1 MGGNPTKTDE
11 RISDELQSFID
22 RLARKDVPEEVAQ
35 RGLALAEAIGQA
47 AEEATERAA
56 GAWREMRPMR
66 REMRRAVARQG
77 RQVGRWSRQV
87 WRNDIRP
94 GLRRAWDRRT
104 VAFGAAGAAVPA
116 GRQLITEAA
125 SELGLRPKEER
136 HWGAFF
142 AGILIGGLTGI
153 LIALLTAPKP
163 GRETR
168 EEIAA
173 RAREAADAAGEWMP
187 VGAVTDSG
195 NGGSVSPTPSE
206 VESES

>member
-1 MGGNPTKTDE
+1 MGGNPAKTDE

-22 RLARKDVPEEVAQ
+22 RLARADVPKEVAE
-35 RGLALAEAIGQA
+35 RGQALADAVGQA
-47 AEEATERAA
+47 ADEAAGRAA
-56 GAWREMRPMR
+56 DAWRETRPIR
-66 REMRRAVARQG
+66 REMLRTVERQG
-77 RQVGRWSRQV
+77 REVGRWSRKM

-116 GRQLITEAA
+116 GRQLISEAA
-125 SELGLRPKEER
+125 SELGLRPKEDR

-153 LIALLTAPKP
+153 LVALLTAPKP

-168 EEIAA
+168 IEIAA

-187 VGAVTDSG
+187 VALTDNG
-195 NGGSVSPTPSE
+195 NGGSAKATPSQ